1 MFLWSVTL
9 YYYLVERRNCQ
20 NALEINLDRST
31 QESMNVEVQ
40 SSAGAIIQHI
50 SECQPVV
57 MECIEQTMKTPMTN
71 LYELVYR

>member
-1 MFLWSVTL
+1 MVCYPVLLSGREEKL
-9 YYYLVERRNCQ
+9 SER
-20 NALEINLDRST
+20 IGDKLDRST